1 MPTAPKTVNDACLSW
16 LKTCERNQLERA
28 TLKAYR
34 SHANIHIVPK
44 IGDLYLCD
52 LSRSQVRDFMHDL
65 LDAGVSRAQVKKVM
79 ISLRS
84 ILSEAM
90 EREWMEHNVATDV
103 KLKRQSRV
111 AGDGK
116 VIPTKDEI
124 RLIIDKAPASHRVM
138 LITAIFTGM
147 RISELRGL
155 SWTGVDFDRRVI
167 CITQRADEFQQIGAP
182 KSRAGRREIPM
193 APMVHDALLAWRN
206 EVVEGELSLVFPN
219 SKGNVQSYS
228 NINNRVYRPM
238 MRELGLVDEAGRPRF
253 GFHSLRHAAASL
265 FIEQGWNPKKIQT
278 IIGHASITMTMDTYG
293 HLFESAD
300 NDVALFEKMER
311 DLMAA

>member
-1 MPTAPKTVNDACLSW
+1 MPIAPKIIHDACLSW
-16 LKTCERNQLERA
+16 LKTCERNEMERA

-34 SHANIHIVPK
+34 SHANIHIIPQ
-44 IGDLYLCD
+44 IGARCLPD
-52 LSRSQVRDFMHDL
+52 LSRGQVRDFMHDV

-79 ISLRS
+79 IRLRS
-84 ILSEAM
+84 TLSEAM
-90 EREWMEHNVATDV
+90 EREWVEHNVATDV
-103 KLKRQSRV
+103 KLKRQSGV
-111 AGDGK
+111 AGDGQ
-116 VIPTKDEI
+116 VIPAKDEI
-124 RLIIDKAPASHRVM
+124 RLIIDRAPASHRVM
-138 LITAIFTGM
+138 FITAIFTGM
-147 RISELRGL
+147 RISELRGP
-155 SWTGVDFDRRVI
+155 SWDGVEFDRRVI
-167 CITQRADEFQQIGAP
+167 RVYQRADEFQQIGAP

-193 APMVHDALLAWRN
+193 TPMVHDALLAWCV
-206 EVVEGELSLVFPN
+206 EVVENELDLVFPN
-219 SKGNVQSYS
+219 SKGKVQSYS

-238 MRELGLVDEAGRPRF
+238 MRELGLINDTGRPRF

>member
-1 MPTAPKTVNDACLSW
+1 MPTAPKSIQDACLSW
-16 LKTCERNQLERA
+16 LKTCERNELERA

-34 SHANIHIVPK
+34 SHVTIHIKPRL
-44 IGDLYLCD
+44 GDVALAE
-52 LSRSQVRDFMHDL
+52 LSRSRVRDFMHDM

-79 ISLRS
+79 VSLRS

-90 EREWMEHNVATDV
+90 EREWVEHNVATDV
-103 KLKRQSRV
+103 KLKRQSRI

-138 LITAIFTGM
+138 FITAIFTGM

-155 SWTGVDFDRRVI
+155 SWDGVDFDRRVI
-167 CITQRADEFQQIGAP
+167 RVYQRADEFQQIGAP

-193 APMVHDALLAWRN
+193 APMVHDALLAWRDD
-206 EVVEGELSLVFPN
+206 VVENDLNLVFPN
-219 SKGNVQSYS
+219 SKGKVQSYS